1 MSNRTGILEE
11 TVYNISINYVS
22 KSIISWLE
30 NQDIKELKSIIKT
43 RKDIV
48 PQINQQV
55 SNNQIR
61 MIPEQYKQMIVNYL
75 PVVQNRAVNDVIL
88 RLKQYPK
95 YKRIIDLDREFVQ
108 ELLTRGSNILIV
120 RVGDLF

>member
-1 MSNRTGILEE
+1 MSKQTGILEE

-22 KSIISWLE
+22 NSIITWLE
-30 NQDIKELKSIIKT
+30 QQDIEKLKSIIRT

-48 PQINQQV
+48 PEINQQV
-55 SNNQIR
+55 SANQIR
-61 MIPEQYKQMIVNYL
+61 KIPEQYKQMIVNYL
-75 PVVQNRAVNDVIL
+75 PVVQNRAVKDIIL
-88 RLKQYPK
+88 KLKQYPK
-95 YKRIIDLDREFVQ
+95 YKRIIDLDKEFVQ

>member
-1 MSNRTGILEE
+1 MSNQTGILEE

-22 KSIISWLE
+22 NSIITWLE
-30 NQDIKELKSIIKT
+30 LQDTEELKSIIRN

-48 PQINQQV
+48 PEINQQV
-55 SNNQIR
+55 SNNQIKK
-61 MIPEQYKQMIVNYL
+61 IPDQYKQMIVNYL
-75 PVVQNRAVNDVIL
+75 PVVQNRAVKDIVTKL
-88 RLKQYPK
+88 QQYPK

>member
-1 MSNRTGILEE
+1 MNNQTGILEE

-22 KSIISWLE
+22 NSIITWLE
-30 NQDIKELKSIIKT
+30 RQDTEELKSIIRT

-48 PQINQQV
+48 PEINQQV

-61 MIPEQYKQMIVNYL
+61 NIPDQYKQMIVNYL
-75 PVVQNRAVNDVIL
+75 PIVQNRAVKDIVTKL
-88 RLKQYPK
+88 QQYPK

>member
-22 KSIISWLE
+22 KSIITWLE
-30 NQDIKELKSIIKT
+30 EQDIEKLKSVIKT
-43 RKDIV
+43 RQDIV
-48 PQINQQV
+48 PQINQEV

-61 MIPEQYKQMIVNYL
+61 MIPDQYQQMIVNYL

-95 YKRIIDLDREFVQ
+95 YKRIIELDKEFVQ

>member
-1 MSNRTGILEE
+1 MSNQTGVLEE

-22 KSIISWLE
+22 DSIISWLE
-30 NQDIKELKSIIKT
+30 QQDIEELKSIIRT

-48 PQINQQV
+48 PEINRQV

-61 MIPEQYKQMIVNYL
+61 KIPDQYKQMIVNYL
-75 PVVQNRAVNDVIL
+75 PIVQNRAVKDIVTKL
-88 RLKQYPK
+88 QQYPK

>member
-1 MSNRTGILEE
+1 MSKQTGILEE

-22 KSIISWLE
+22 NSIITWLE
-30 NQDIKELKSIIKT
+30 QQDIEKLKSIIRT

-48 PQINQQV
+48 PEINQQV
-55 SNNQIR
+55 STNQIR
-61 MIPEQYKQMIVNYL
+61 KIPEQYKQMIVNYL
-75 PVVQNRAVNDVIL
+75 PVVQNRAVKDIIL
-88 RLKQYPK
+88 KLKQYPK
-95 YKRIIDLDREFVQ
+95 YKRIIDLDKEFVQ

>member
-22 KSIISWLE
+22 KSIITWLE
-30 NQDIKELKSIIKT
+30 EQDIEKLKSVIKT

-48 PQINQQV
+48 PQINQEV

-61 MIPEQYKQMIVNYL
+61 MIPDQYQQIIVNYL
-75 PVVQNRAVNDVIL
+75 PIVQNRAVNDVIL

-95 YKRIIDLDREFVQ
+95 YKRIIELDKEFVQ

-120 RVGDLF
+120 RVGDLL